1 MAKKYRFAL
10 LGSPIAH
17 SLSPKIHEIF
27 AEGCGINI
35 EYTKIETDI
44 ATLKETVEYLKASGY
59 SGFNCTMP
67 LKEEMVKYVDKKSRQ
82 CEFLGV
88 CNTVKIEKGGAF
100 FAHTTDGG
108 GMLGAL
114 AHNGLEAA
122 GKSVLVL
129 GAGGT
134 AKSIILSLAEAG
146 ARAVCV
152 LNRPGENLKAC
163 MSLFLAHENVHFGAF
178 EPEGIKKAMEEHK
191 PDILINATRLGMS
204 GFEQAPAFD
213 LGYDF
218 LDLLK
223 GEATVADAVYEP
235 LETALLSAAKRRGL
249 KALDGF
255 WMLVYQGA
263 LAFELW
269 TDKKI
274 PEEYIEK
281 AHMLRHV

>member
-27 AEGCGINI
+27 AEGCGLDI

-44 ATLKETVEYLKASGY
+44 ATLKETVEFLKTSGY

-67 LKEEMVKYVDKKSRQ
+67 LKEAIIKYIDKKSRQ

-88 CNTVKIEKGGAF
+88 CNTVKIEAIEEGDIL

-134 AKSIILSLAEAG
+134 
-146 ARAVCV
+146 
-152 LNRPGENLKAC
+152 
-163 MSLFLAHENVHFGAF
+163 
-178 EPEGIKKAMEEHK
+178 
-191 PDILINATRLGMS
+191 
-204 GFEQAPAFD
+204 
-213 LGYDF
+213 
-218 LDLLK
+218 
-223 GEATVADAVYEP
+223 
-235 LETALLSAAKRRGL
+235 
-249 KALDGF
+249 
-255 WMLVYQGA
+255 
-263 LAFELW
+263 
-269 TDKKI
+269 
-274 PEEYIEK
+274 
-281 AHMLRHV
+281 